1 MESAMSA
8 LTAQAWMMTALA
20 FAPPEPSPAEALA
33 AALPAPATGKESK
46 SAATP
51 SPWCVS
57 NAAANIAKACEAAG
71 WGQIRSA
78 NISGQA
84 DLYCP
89 VRSARYALTAGV
101 FQLESTD
108 GQDGVP
114 LVGCG
119 VFGGSSYGDSFK
131 PTCVEMFGDPPQF
144 PQSDSDDDQRQ
155 FWANCSRDGTLPGGI
170 PAGINRVEAA
180 ECACANGGDYPNCAC
195 PSGQGLLDNNTC
207 AVCSPGQGVRSD
219 NHRCGVCPS
228 GEGILSDGTC
238 GACPEG
244 RGILDAVNACG
255 VCPSG
260 EGILSDGTCGVCPE
274 GRGILD
280 NTNACGVCPSGEGI
294 LSDGTCDA
302 CPSGE
307 GILSDGTCDACPSGE
322 GILSDGTCGVC
333 PSGEGILDN
342 TNACAVCPSGEGILS
357 DGTCDACPSGEGI
370 LSDGT
375 CGVCPARFGQIPRDG
390 VCACPP
396 GEGAVDAGSGQFS
409 CYPQQVADR
418 HNKCV
423 DRGYDASIVGDDN
436 SCAVPNWD
444 VRGGSGRHDA
454 CLLNDDASGVP
465 LCAQIFGSDFAVPQ
479 KPADGDPRYVFN
491 CDSYK
496 NNGSIPATIN
506 TIGATACACPDG
518 WEYTTAF
525 AWPSARTAGD

>member
-1 MESAMSA
+1 
-8 LTAQAWMMTALA
+8 
-20 FAPPEPSPAEALA
+20 
-33 AALPAPATGKESK
+33 
-46 SAATP
+46 
-51 SPWCVS
+51 
-57 NAAANIAKACEAAG
+57 
-71 WGQIRSA
+71 
-78 NISGQA
+78 
-84 DLYCP
+84 
-89 VRSARYALTAGV
+89 
-101 FQLESTD
+101 
-108 GQDGVP
+108 
-114 LVGCG
+114 
-119 VFGGSSYGDSFK
+119 
-131 PTCVEMFGDPPQF
+131 MFGDPPQF
-144 PQSDSDDDQRQ
+144 PQSDGDNDQRQ

-170 PAGINRVEAA
+170 PAGINRVEAT

-207 AVCSPGQGVRSD
+207 AVCPPGQGVRSD

-260 EGILSDGTCGVCPE
+260 EGILSDGTCGACPEGRGILDNTNACGVCPSGEGILSDGTCAVCPSGEGILSDGTCAVCPSGEGILSDGTCDACPE

-307 GILSDGTCDACPSGE
+307 GILSDGTCGA
-322 GILSDGTCGVC
+322 
-333 PSGEGILDN
+333 
-342 TNACAVCPSGEGILS
+342 
-357 DGTCDACPSGEGI
+357 
-370 LSDGT
+370 
-375 CGVCPARFGQIPRDG
+375 CPARFGQILRDG

-436 SCAVPNWD
+436 RCAVPNWD
-444 VRGGSGRHDA
+444 VRGGSGRHKD
-454 CLLNDDASGVP
+454 CLLNDNASGGP

-479 KPADGDPRYVFN
+479 KPAAKTTLTYVFN

-496 NNGSIPATIN
+496 NNGYIPATIN

-518 WEYTTAF
+518 WGIHDGVCVAACPSGRGILANGECGVCPAGETVQDGVCAF
-525 AWPSARTAGD
+525 FCPNGQRAVSASAGDERRCVSNANADVADACVAAGWDVVIKHLYPIVGLSAWKHRCVLHSQILQMACFYNGGYRPDAFRGW